1 MILWFPV
8 LVPFKSV
15 VTAVRNMFPESCA
28 LNLLKIRRLIQHVIA
43 GMLMLIQLATDQKRF
58 PLVHQIDFHF
68 PYFWGCKQLFWCS
81 PGVSLSLSWEN
92 LLFDKGKMKKLDKL
106 APCTVLSSDRFLPR
120 ASGISSDQRTK
131 EMLINPRPEK
141 LIPKKQISSFSTVN
155 CTEKRSG
162 VGPDTFLGQPEKKPM
177 NLRFDY
183 YIIVV
188 VVMTIIS
195 TIIIKLFQ
203 SSF

>member
-1 MILWFPV
+1 MILWFPA

-15 VTAVRNMFPESCA
+15 VTAVRNMFPESCS

-43 GMLMLIQLATDQKRF
+43 YWPKRF

-81 PGVSLSLSWEN
+81 PGVSLSLMQHPLAICYFLGRSWEN
-92 LLFDKGKMKKLDKL
+92 LFFDKGKMKKLDKL
-106 APCTVLSSDRFLPR
+106 APCTVLSSERFLR
-120 ASGISSDQRTK
+120 LRGISSDQRTK

-155 CTEKRSG
+155 CTEKRFRG
-162 VGPDTFLGQPEKKPM
+162 LDLTHPLGATGEKADEPAFSH
-177 NLRFDY
+177 R
-183 YIIVV
+183 
-188 VVMTIIS
+188 TI
-195 TIIIKLFQ
+195 LLL
-203 SSF
+203 